1 MSRARIPEPQL
12 HLGREGEMPKQKS
25 KREIHVRAEKVL
37 YSKHQHATDN
47 RANGNGL
54 GGN

>member
-1 MSRARIPEPQL
+1 
-12 HLGREGEMPKQKS
+12 MPKQKS
-25 KREIHVRAEKVL
+25 KREIHVRAEKEL

>member
-12 HLGREGEMPKQKS
+12 HLGREGKMPKQKE
-25 KREIHVRAEKVL
+25 REIHVRAEKEL
-37 YSKHQHATDN
+37 SSKHHHATDN